1 MVTSVV
7 VPLGLLG
14 ADAAAVKASFDAM
27 ATEENAAICVDYATK
42 VWDEV
47 WRIKGKGISMY
58 TAAGDFDYVPTPASP

>member
-1 MVTSVV
+1 MVTSVL

-27 ATEENAAICVDYATK
+27 ATTENAAVCVEYATMA
-42 VWDEV
+42 WDEV